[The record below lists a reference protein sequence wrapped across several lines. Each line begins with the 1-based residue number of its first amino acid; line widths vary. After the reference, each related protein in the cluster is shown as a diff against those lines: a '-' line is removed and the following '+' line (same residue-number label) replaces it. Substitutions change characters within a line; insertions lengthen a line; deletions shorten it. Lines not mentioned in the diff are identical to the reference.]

1 MNLAG
6 IDLNLLVV
14 FDALMV
20 ERNTTRAGERIGM
33 SQPAV
38 SKALNRLRYMCHDE
52 LFVRSPDGMQ
62 PTPRALELATPV
74 QQALQEIS
82 NALEPGEFNPA
93 TAQRS
98 FRLVTSDLITRLFM
112 PAVMARL
119 DVEAPDVEV
128 HLSSVTMD
136 TLERLEKSEADLA
149 IISAPPPGPPFESAV
164 VIETS
169 ESVLMMREG
178 HELSEG
184 ELNLER
190 LQSARYISISVAV
203 SAQGTYADVFAT
215 NQLNRKVSLT
225 IDQIIAGP
233 AIAAASELVMIVP
246 RRLAAYQASFQ
257 NVTYRSLPD
266 WLQVQAPDARLVWHK
281 RLNNNRPHV
290 WFRDLLLDVAKDR
303 PQYSRRA
310 YSE

>member
-128 HLSSVTMD
+128 HLSSSIS
-136 TLERLEKSEADLA
+136 RDLGSPRRA
-149 IISAPPPGPPFESAV
+149 QS
-164 VIETS
+164 
-169 ESVLMMREG
+169 
-178 HELSEG
+178 
-184 ELNLER
+184 
-190 LQSARYISISVAV
+190 SAR
-203 SAQGTYADVFAT
+203 
-215 NQLNRKVSLT
+215 
-225 IDQIIAGP
+225 
-233 AIAAASELVMIVP
+233 
-246 RRLAAYQASFQ
+246 
-257 NVTYRSLPD
+257 
-266 WLQVQAPDARLVWHK
+266 AR
-281 RLNNNRPHV
+281 
-290 WFRDLLLDVAKDR
+290 
-303 PQYSRRA
+303 
-310 YSE
+310 